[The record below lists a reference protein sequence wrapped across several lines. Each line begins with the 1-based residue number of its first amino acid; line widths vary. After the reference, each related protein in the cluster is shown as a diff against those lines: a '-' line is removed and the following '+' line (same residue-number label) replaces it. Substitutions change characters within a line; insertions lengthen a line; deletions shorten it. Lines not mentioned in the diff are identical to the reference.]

1 MANNVDAESLRTAL
15 AKTSGD
21 LKTQLALLD
30 ACLQANRIPW
40 AQETLAEIA
49 RLAAAGNPL
58 AQAVVAA
65 KGGEFDNETGG
76 PAKPG
81 GRRPWVP
88 ASPEQVK
95 EVVMKM
101 IGERPLVT
109 YEGNLI
115 VCSFNGYLLTKDK
128 ATRILDSLVEL
139 VKRAHIVLF
148 QETNIDALKIIAKA
162 AGYGVCASHR
172 NNREQAC
179 GMLLHPRLEYL
190 GKKAVYHDYLLEVP
204 GHPEFKHTLRPAIQ
218 QRVLD
223 TVTGEY
229 YDFVDVHTKS
239 NVGGPEATRP
249 IRKYSFEQMIEEFK
263 RQASKSPYQRRKAPT
278 AGQAKA
284 EAEDAAATADGAAKK
299 VRPAVDY
306 SMAELPTVRIIM
318 GGDFNSALGR
328 DTTTE
333 TQPLYDYGF
342 VLEPVQDG
350 RPSYQFR
357 NESGQFDGFF
367 TKGMEGRTSPCW
379 IPAFPTLKRD
389 LLFWTK
395 DFSDHLP
402 VFMEIIAPAKS
413 AANDSDQGK
422 EGADKAAA

>member
-1 MANNVDAESLRTAL
+1 MTTSVDAEALRSNLTKSA
-15 AKTSGD
+15 GD
-21 LKTQLALLD
+21 IRVQLNLLD
-30 ACLQANRIPW
+30 ACIQASRFDW
-40 AQETLAEIA
+40 ANATLAEIA

-58 AQAVVAA
+58 AQAVIAS
-65 KGGEFDNETGG
+65 KGEFDNETGQVKK
-76 PAKPG
+76 PA

-88 ASPEQVK
+88 ATPAQVK

-109 YEGNLI
+109 YEGNL
-115 VCSFNGYLLTKDK
+115 VVVSFNGYLLTAEK

-148 QETNIDALKIIAKA
+148 QETNIDALKVIAKA

-179 GMLLHPRLEYL
+179 GMLLHPRMEYL

-223 TVTGEY
+223 TTTGEA

-239 NVGGPEATRP
+239 NVGGPDATRP
-249 IRKYSFEQMIEEFK
+249 IRKFSNEQMVAEFK
-263 RQASKSPYQRRKAPT
+263 RQEAKSPYTRRKLPT

-284 EAEDAAATADGAAKK
+284 EAADTAATEGGAAKK
-299 VRPAVDY
+299 PRPAVDY
-306 SMAELPTVRIIM
+306 SAADLPTTKIIM
-318 GGDFNSALGR
+318 GGDFNAPIEKP
-328 DTTTE
+328 TTTE
-333 TQPLYDYGF
+333 TQPLYDFGF
-342 VLEPVQDG
+342 KLEPVQDG

-367 TKGMEGRTSPCW
+367 TKGMEGRTLPCW
-379 IPAFPTLKRD
+379 IPAFPTAKRD

-402 VFMEIIAPAKS
+402 VFMEIVAPAK
-413 AANDSDQGK
+413 AA
-422 EGADKAAA
+422 EAPAAAAA

>member
-1 MANNVDAESLRTAL
+1 MSKSATADAIRDAL
-15 AKTSGD
+15 VKTSGD
-21 LKTQLALLD
+21 LKAQLALLE
-30 ACLQANRIPW
+30 ACIQTNRLPW

-49 RLAAAGNPL
+49 KLAAGGNPL
-58 AQAVVAA
+58 AQAVVAGKA
-65 KGGEFDNETGG
+65 GGEFDNESGEVK
-76 PAKPG
+76 KPG

-88 ASPEQVK
+88 ASTAQVK

-109 YEGNLI
+109 YEGNL
-115 VCSFNGYLLTKDK
+115 VVVTFNGYLLTEQK

-148 QETNIDALKIIAKA
+148 QETNIDALKVIAKA

-204 GHPEFKHTLRPAIQ
+204 GHPEFKYTLRPAIQ

-223 TVTGEY
+223 TFTGEV
-229 YDFVDVHTKS
+229 YDFVNVHTKS
-239 NVGGPEATRP
+239 NVGGPDATRP
-249 IRKYSFEQMIEEFK
+249 IRKFSNEQMVAEFA
-263 RQASKSPYQRRKAPT
+263 RQAEKSPYQRRKAPT
-278 AGQAKA
+278 AGQAKS
-284 EAEDAAATADGAAKK
+284 ETATEGGAQKK
-299 VRPAVDY
+299 TRPAVDY
-306 SMAELPTVRIIM
+306 SAADLPTTKIIM
-318 GGDFNSALGR
+318 GGDFNAALEKPS
-328 DTTTE
+328 TTE
-333 TQPLYDYGF
+333 TQPFYDAGF
-342 VLEPVQDG
+342 KLEPVVEG

-367 TKGMEGRTSPCW
+367 TKGMDGRTVVCW
-379 IPAFPTLKRD
+379 IPAFPTQKRD

-402 VFMEIIAPAKS
+402 VFMEVIAPTES
-413 AANDSDQGK
+413 AAAPVADGK
-422 EGADKAAA
+422 

>member
-1 MANNVDAESLRTAL
+1 MSKSATADAIRDAL
-15 AKTSGD
+15 VKTSGD
-21 LKTQLALLD
+21 LKAQLALLE
-30 ACLQANRIPW
+30 ACIQTNRLPW

-49 RLAAAGNPL
+49 KLAAGGNPL
-58 AQAVVAA
+58 AQAVVAGKA
-65 KGGEFDNETGG
+65 GGEFDNESGEVK
-76 PAKPG
+76 KPG

-88 ASPEQVK
+88 ASPAQVK

-109 YEGNLI
+109 YEGNL
-115 VCSFNGYLLTKDK
+115 VVVTFNGYLLTEQK

-148 QETNIDALKIIAKA
+148 QETNIDALKVIAKA

-204 GHPEFKHTLRPAIQ
+204 GHPEFKYTLRPAIQ

-223 TVTGEY
+223 TFTGEV
-229 YDFVDVHTKS
+229 YDFVNVHTKS
-239 NVGGPEATRP
+239 NVGGPDATRP
-249 IRKYSFEQMIEEFK
+249 IRKFSNERMVAEFA
-263 RQASKSPYQRRKAPT
+263 RQAEKSPYQRRKAPT
-278 AGQAKA
+278 AGQAKS
-284 EAEDAAATADGAAKK
+284 ETATEGGAPKK
-299 VRPAVDY
+299 TRPAVDY
-306 SMAELPTVRIIM
+306 SAADLPTTKIIM
-318 GGDFNSALGR
+318 GGDFNAALEKPS
-328 DTTTE
+328 TTE
-333 TQPLYDYGF
+333 TQPFYDAGF
-342 VLEPVQDG
+342 KLEPVVEG

-367 TKGMEGRTSPCW
+367 TKGMDGRTVVCW
-379 IPAFPTLKRD
+379 IPAFPTQKRD

-402 VFMEIIAPAKS
+402 VFMEVIAPTES
-413 AANDSDQGK
+413 AAAPVADGK
-422 EGADKAAA
+422 

>member
-1 MANNVDAESLRTAL
+1 MSSIANADDVRNAL
-15 AKTSGD
+15 KSSAGNIRV
-21 LKTQLALLD
+21 QLDLLD
-30 ACLQANRIPW
+30 ACINASKFDWAN
-40 AQETLAEIA
+40 ATLAEIA
-49 RLAAAGNPL
+49 KLAAAGNPL
-58 AQAVVAA
+58 AQAVVAS
-65 KGGEFDNETGG
+65 KGEFDNETGEVK
-76 PAKPG
+76 KPG

-88 ASPEQVK
+88 ATPAQVK

-109 YEGNLI
+109 YEGNL
-115 VCSFNGYLLTKDK
+115 VVVSFNGYLLNKDK
-128 ATRILDSLVEL
+128 AVRILDSLVEL

-179 GMLLHPRLEYL
+179 GMVLHPRLEYL

-223 TVTGEY
+223 TLTGEI

-239 NVGGPEATRP
+239 NVGGPDATRP
-249 IRKYSFEQMIEEFK
+249 IRKFANEQMVVEFR
-263 RQASKSPYQRRKAPT
+263 RQETKSPYQRRKVPT

-284 EAEDAAATADGAAKK
+284 EAADAAATESGAKDAEKK
-299 VRPAVDY
+299 SRPAVDY
-306 SMAELPTVRIIM
+306 SGADLPTKVIIM
-318 GGDFNSALGR
+318 GGDFNAALEKP
-328 DTTTE
+328 TTTE

-342 VLEPVQDG
+342 KLEPVQDG

-367 TKGMEGRTSPCW
+367 TKGLDGRTLPCW
-379 IPAFPTLKRD
+379 IPAFPSGKRD
-389 LLFWTK
+389 LLFWAK

-402 VFMEIIAPAKS
+402 VFMEVLPSAKS
-413 AANDSDQGK
+413 ADASG
-422 EGADKAAA
+422 EAAKA

>member
-1 MANNVDAESLRTAL
+1 MSKSETSDAVRDAL
-15 AKTSGD
+15 VKTSGD
-21 LKTQLALLD
+21 LKTQMALLD
-30 ACLQANRIPW
+30 ACIQANRLPW
-40 AQETLAEIA
+40 ANETLAEIA
-49 RLAAAGNPL
+49 KLAAAGNPL
-58 AQAVVAA
+58 AQAVIAS
-65 KGGEFDNETGG
+65 KSGTQFDNEAGE
-76 PAKPG
+76 AKKPG
-81 GRRPWVP
+81 ARRPWVP
-88 ASPEQVK
+88 ASPAQVK

-109 YEGNLI
+109 YEGNL
-115 VCSFNGYLLTKDK
+115 VVVSFNGYLLTAEK

-148 QETNIDALKIIAKA
+148 QETNIDALKVIAKA

-223 TVTGEY
+223 IVTGEV
-229 YDFVDVHTKS
+229 YDFVNVHTKS
-239 NVGGPEATRP
+239 NLGGPDATRP
-249 IRKYSFEQMIEEFK
+249 IRKYSFEQMVEEFT
-263 RQASKSPYQRRKAPT
+263 RQAAKTPYQRRKAPT

-284 EAEDAAATADGAAKK
+284 EAVDAAATEGGAKK
-299 VRPAVDY
+299 KARPAVDY
-306 SMAELPTVRIIM
+306 SAADRPTAMIIM

-328 DTTTE
+328 ETTTE

-342 VLEPVQDG
+342 KLEPVVDG
-350 RPSYQFR
+350 RPSYQYR

-367 TKGMEGRTSPCW
+367 TKGMDGRTVICW

-402 VFMEIIAPAKS
+402 VFMEILPPAAVDKIAE
-413 AANDSDQGK
+413 GK
-422 EGADKAAA
+422 